1 MSKDDC
7 HAVLSQTMTN
17 IINRVAPHRQ
27 FHLLSKVQY
36 SQYIYICTYTCICMC
51 TCILQIKLLMK
62 LMHARLHVITLGKV
76 KYEEINHSSI

>member
-36 SQYIYICTYTCICMC
+36 SQYIYMYIY
-51 TCILQIKLLMK
+51 
-62 LMHARLHVITLGKV
+62 MHLHVHMYTA
-76 KYEEINHSSI
+76 N